1 MRCILCRIRIE
12 QEGAQA
18 YVDEMEHAE
27 TIKTNAA
34 ALRALMAKRLGLKR
48 GSLSRRVAKAGR
60 RLPAGVRND
69 IAIVA
74 EAEKMAENPKL
85 AIRLDPNATKSAY
98 DRASAHLKAIDV
110 ADRRK
115 GIVLSMLGR
124 MAFNFLAAVTLFIIV
139 LRWRGL
145 I

>member
-1 MRCILCRIRIE
+1 
-12 QEGAQA
+12 
-18 YVDEMEHAE
+18 
-27 TIKTNAA
+27 
-34 ALRALMAKRLGLKR
+34 MAKRLGLKR

>member
-1 MRCILCRIRIE
+1 M
-12 QEGAQA
+12 
-18 YVDEMEHAE
+18 
-27 TIKTNAA
+27 IKSNAD
-34 ALRALMAKRLGLKR
+34 ALRALMARRLGLKR

-60 RLPAGVRND
+60 RLPSGVRND

-74 EAEKMAENPKL
+74 EAEQMARNPKL

-98 DRASAHLKAIDV
+98 DRAATHLKAIDV

-115 GIVLSMLGR
+115 GIALSMLGS
-124 MAFNFLAAVTLFIIV
+124 MAFNFLAAVTLLIVV

>member
-1 MRCILCRIRIE
+1 MGCILRRIRIE
-12 QEGAQA
+12 QEGAEA
-18 YVDEMEHAE
+18 YIKLMEHAE
-27 TIKTNAA
+27 MIKSNAD
-34 ALRALMAKRLGLKR
+34 ALRALMARRLGLKR

-60 RLPAGVRND
+60 RLPSGVRND

-74 EAEKMAENPKL
+74 EAEQMARNPKL

-98 DRASAHLKAIDV
+98 DRAATHLKAIDV

-115 GIVLSMLGR
+115 GIALSMLGS
-124 MAFNFLAAVTLFIIV
+124 MAFNFLAAVTLFIVV